1 MADLAECFIATGS
14 NFHRNDFLLCYYI
27 TREEISTNK
36 MHLNI
41 KKLSTRIKKK
51 LVPAAYL
58 ARFTDNYYINR
69 VKHPTF

>member
-1 MADLAECFIATGS
+1 M
-14 NFHRNDFLLCYYI
+14 H
-27 TREEISTNK
+27 EEMSTKK
-36 MHLNI
+36 MQDDI

-51 LVPAAYL
+51 LVPATYL

>member
-14 NFHRNDFLLCYYI
+14 NFHRNDFLQSYNI
-27 TREEISTNK
+27 THEEISTNK
-36 MHLNI
+36 ILNI

-51 LVPAAYL
+51 MVPVAYL
-58 ARFTDNYYINR
+58 ERFTDNYYINR